1 MLDITIIEEM
11 KERKTTIKYYFMP
24 IKIIIF
30 TKVGEEQVLA
40 RMWRNRKLGAIGGNI
55 KWCSHFEK
63 QNGSL

>member
-40 RMWRNRKLGAIGGNI
+40 RMWRNRNSWVLLVGI
-55 KWCSHFEK
+55 
-63 QNGSL
+63 